1 METHRYFCMIRDLF
15 KIGRVVVTLKAE
27 KPAKEIFMTETVKGK
42 LTFNDGSVYE
52 GDIVNGKPH
61 GKGTLTYVY
70 GGVYEGDWVN
80 GEQTGMG
87 KMTYPNGEVDEGRF
101 QDSEFVGGKFK
112 G

>member
-1 METHRYFCMIRDLF
+1 LTNAFFSKWPDLF
-15 KIGRVVVTLKAE
+15 KIGSVVVILKAE
-27 KPAKEIFMTETVKGK
+27 KPAKEMIMAETVKGK

-52 GDIVNGKPH
+52 GDMVNGKPH
-61 GKGTLTYVY
+61 GIGKLMYVY
-70 GGVYEGDWVN
+70 GGVYEGDWVD

-101 QDSEFVGGKFK
+101 QDSEFVGGKYK